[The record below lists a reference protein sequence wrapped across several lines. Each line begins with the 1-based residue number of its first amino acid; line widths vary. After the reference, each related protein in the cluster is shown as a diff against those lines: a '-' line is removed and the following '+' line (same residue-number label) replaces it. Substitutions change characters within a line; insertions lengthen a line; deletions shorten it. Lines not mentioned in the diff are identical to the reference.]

1 MKEKFT
7 TNILDS
13 IIFTTSRTQLPD
25 KSTTNFREPNLAT
38 SSFIG
43 RNSAQFL
50 YHFEIFGC
58 SFHVCSRMKLSS
70 EGVECISRVCESR
83 ELDKSAQQF
92 QKAASKNQLAPKKI
106 GLSRSSLDCTWNFY
120 STLYVQNDAWVSIT
134 VLSNNSSPHISS
146 HSKNF

>member
-1 MKEKFT
+1 MGCGGCERKVYNQHLKLKSFLQHLEL
-7 TNILDS
+7 NYQ
-13 IIFTTSRTQLPD
+13 TSQPPTLE
-25 KSTTNFREPNLAT
+25 NFREPNLAT

-58 SFHVCSRMKLSS
+58 GPLSLHVCSRMKLSS
-70 EGVECISRVCESR
+70 KGVECISRVCESR

-106 GLSRSSLDCTWNFY
+106 GPSRSSLDCT
-120 STLYVQNDAWVSIT
+120 
-134 VLSNNSSPHISS
+134 
-146 HSKNF
+146 SKLNKSKLK